1 MKLLVVRLSA
11 FGDII
16 HALPAL
22 EDLLARPDVQVH
34 WLVDE
39 RYRFV
44 TEVFPS
50 AVHVHAVALK
60 GKHPLR
66 DAMRVVRELRR
77 YHFDAV
83 LDFQGLIKSALLARA
98 ANSVVYG
105 LDEQFVR
112 ERPAAWLERS
122 VPFAEQER
130 HVVQQNRKVA
140 LAPFAS
146 SLDDLPVMS
155 YEPPRLRKE
164 VLASMRV
171 PLACE
176 SSLEDWGNYIVLHAA
191 GGWETKRLPDA
202 TWIEVARGIQST
214 GKRAVFSWGNVQECR
229 RASTLAQ
236 QSHALCLPERLNMSA
251 LCRLL
256 QKADAV
262 VGADTGVLHLAAA
275 MECTTVMFWGP
286 SASWRSGPFGPR
298 QWHVESNPPC
308 GPCFRR
314 KCGHFVC
321 MDQIRASAI
330 LEALHESGAI

>member
-22 EDLLARPDVQVH
+22 EDLLVRPDVQVH

-50 AVHVHAVALK
+50 AVRVHAVALK
-60 GKHPLR
+60 GSRPLE

-77 YHFDAV
+77 QRFDAV

-98 ANSVVYG
+98 AGSVVYG
-105 LDEQFVR
+105 IDERFVR

-122 VPFAEQER
+122 VPFAEREQ
-130 HVVQQNRKVA
+130 HVVQQYRKVA

-146 SLDDLPVMS
+146 SLDELPVMP
-155 YEPPRLRKE
+155 YEPPRLRNE
-164 VLASMRV
+164 VIASMKDEPAWMSR
-171 PLACE
+171 
-176 SSLEDWGNYIVLHAA
+176 LEGWGKYVVLHAA
-191 GGWETKRLPDA
+191 GGWETKRLPDE
-202 TWIEVARGIQST
+202 TWIELAREIQSSDR
-214 GKRAVFSWGNVQECR
+214 RAVFSWGNEQECR
-229 RASTLAQ
+229 HAHRLAER
-236 QSHALCLPERLNMSA
+236 SHALCLPERLNMSA

-275 MECTTVMFWGP
+275 VGCTTVMFWGP

-298 QWHVESNPPC
+298 QWHVESNPAC
-308 GPCFRR
+308 GPCFKR